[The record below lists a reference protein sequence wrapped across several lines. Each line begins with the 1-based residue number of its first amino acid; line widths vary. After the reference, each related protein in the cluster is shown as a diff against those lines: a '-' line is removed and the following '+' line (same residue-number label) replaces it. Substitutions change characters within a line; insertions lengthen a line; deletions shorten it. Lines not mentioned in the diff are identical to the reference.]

1 MGSDA
6 LSKLTKAGETAW
18 KSFQTKW
25 YALSEAVH
33 RSDHVHLADA
43 RRVGS
48 TERRDLSLM
57 RSSRKPFARRI
68 SIYV

>member
-25 YALSEAVH
+25 YALPQAIS
-33 RSDHVHLADA
+33 LAA
-43 RRVGS
+43 PV
-48 TERRDLSLM
+48 M
-57 RSSRKPFARRI
+57 WA
-68 SIYV
+68 

>member
-25 YALSEAVH
+25 YVPPIGIH
-33 RSDHVHLADA
+33 RLGHV
-43 RRVGS
+43 
-48 TERRDLSLM
+48 
-57 RSSRKPFARRI
+57 RSANMDNAG
-68 SIYV
+68 